1 MKSSETATDRP
12 ARASDRLPTS
22 QALTVC
28 SVSDMVEVNPVP
40 VHMPPAQPFMV
51 NLLAGCLC
59 TFFLVAIVVMVSIFR
74 RLKREKLKKLKAI
87 ETARAAVVTH
97 WTKKVIVEQPNRP
110 VESAQE
116 PLLMLP
122 MVKIQKQKSSAPA
135 DCLTISEYELPMDP
149 DWEFPRASLVLGKS
163 LGEGAFG
170 KVVRA
175 EADGIHKQG
184 ITATVAVKM
193 LKEGHTDAEMMDLV
207 SEMEMMKMIGRHV
220 NIINL
225 LGCCTQEGP
234 LFVIVEY
241 APHGN
246 LRDFLRQQ
254 RPASGY
260 ERAIGTQQ
268 KTLTHKDLVSFA
280 YQVARGMEYLA
291 SRRVSIT
298 PT

>member
-1 MKSSETATDRP
+1 
-12 ARASDRLPTS
+12 
-22 QALTVC
+22 
-28 SVSDMVEVNPVP
+28 
-40 VHMPPAQPFMV
+40 
-51 NLLAGCLC
+51 
-59 TFFLVAIVVMVSIFR
+59 
-74 RLKREKLKKLKAI
+74 
-87 ETARAAVVTH
+87 VVTH
-97 WTKKVIVEQPNRP
+97 WTKKVIVEQPNHP

-135 DCLTISEYELPMDP
+135 DTLTISEYELPMDP
-149 DWEFPRASLVLGKS
+149 QWEFPRANLVLGKS

-175 EADGIHKQG
+175 EADGIQKQG
-184 ITATVAVKM
+184 VTATVAVKM

-225 LGCCTQEGP
+225 LGCCTQDGP
-234 LFVIVEY
+234 LYVIVEY

-291 SRRVSIT
+291 SRRVSPMLHNQVYGKLNLLMCSCSYINV
-298 PT
+298 

>member
-1 MKSSETATDRP
+1 MALAT
-12 ARASDRLPTS
+12 S
-22 QALTVC
+22 
-28 SVSDMVEVNPVP
+28 
-40 VHMPPAQPFMV
+40 QPFMV

-59 TFFLVAIVVMVSIFR
+59 TFFLLAMVVMVAIFR

-97 WTKKVIVEQPNRP
+97 WTKKVIVEAASRP
-110 VESAQE
+110 VAAAVDSAQE

-149 DWEFPRASLVLGKS
+149 DWEFPRANLVLGKS

-175 EADGIHKQG
+175 EADGILKQG
-184 ITATVAVKM
+184 MTATVAVKM

-260 ERAIGTQQ
+260 ERAIGTHQ

-291 SRRVSIT
+291 SRRVSSYHRLRMNYQGRM
-298 PT
+298 PGLPLSH